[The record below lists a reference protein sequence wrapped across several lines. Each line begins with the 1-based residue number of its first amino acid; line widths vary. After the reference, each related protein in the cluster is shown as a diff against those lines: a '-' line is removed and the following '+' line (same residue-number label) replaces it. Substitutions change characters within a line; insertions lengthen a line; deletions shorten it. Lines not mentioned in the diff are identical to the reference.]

1 MGLGVPVGS
10 PELTLGPLQ
19 TSQLLAA
26 VSSPEHHP
34 SEDSQP
40 GIVALKKKEWGG
52 GTANRRTYI
61 LQKIHKA
68 KQRKGKNVRWLP
80 ILTAYKLT

>member
-26 VSSPEHHP
+26 VGSPEHRP

-40 GIVALKKKEWGG
+40 GIVALKKKEWGVG
-52 GTANRRTYI
+52 GLQTGGHIYFRRYT
-61 LQKIHKA
+61 
-68 KQRKGKNVRWLP
+68 KQNKEKVRM
-80 ILTAYKLT
+80 

>member
-26 VSSPEHHP
+26 VGSPEHRP

-40 GIVALKKKEWGG
+40 GIVALKKKNGGWGDC
-52 GTANRRTYI
+52 
-61 LQKIHKA
+61 
-68 KQRKGKNVRWLP
+68 KQEDIYTSEDIQSKTKKR
-80 ILTAYKLT
+80 

>member
-26 VSSPEHHP
+26 VNSPEHHP

-52 GTANRRTYI
+52 LQTGGHIYSRRY
-61 LQKIHKA
+61 A
-68 KQRKGKNVRWLP
+68 KQNKKKR
-80 ILTAYKLT
+80 